1 MSSWR
6 NAESDDYRIAVK
18 YWGAP
23 VARFLVPSDVDKLL
37 DRLQDGE
44 ADSLESETLEMK
56 TAPQDLGRLRDLCV
70 EAAVCFANARGG
82 NLVVGVRDRVRG
94 RAASVQGLPFVPD
107 VNGLKRA
114 VYDATDPHILVELEV
129 VRVAEGD
136 LLLMTVPRGL
146 PPHSTTSGRA
156 WIRHGSSC
164 VPLTGSM
171 LARLVASSGGA
182 DVSAEPVDGTSLDL
196 LDPAA
201 VAEARRLL
209 DATGRLTP
217 QAGRSARVLLDLLG
231 LSPVDGALTLA
242 ALVLL
247 GSQAALRSHLPQH
260 EVTMLRYSRAT
271 RYDDRVDLRQALL
284 TLLPAADRFL
294 QAALRLRTIRTA
306 GYAQLEVREITEE
319 VAREALLN
327 AVTHRDYIQRQGV
340 LVEVRRSAVH
350 ITNPGGFVGGITEDN
365 LLRHPHVHRNE
376 QLAQALQTL
385 GLVNRAGLGVDR
397 IYEGLLRLGGALPT
411 YRGEAESVALTLPR
425 GGYDEF
431 ATWVMERE
439 AEDAPLELDELI
451 VLRRLVD
458 VAYLDRWSAQ
468 RLLQADEET
477 AAALFADM
485 RKRRLVVATGRG
497 RAARYSLP
505 RVLSDRLRGRA
516 VTDADRPLEGEGVRL
531 RVLDLLRERDALTNA
546 QIREF
551 SGWSRAQVQT
561 LLTQLT
567 REGLV
572 ERRGAGRGAHVVRAG
587 RTNARE
593 SAK

>member
-1 MSSWR
+1 M
-6 NAESDDYRIAVK
+6 
-18 YWGAP
+18 
-23 VARFLVPSDVDKLL
+23 ARFLAPADLDALL
-37 DRLQDGE
+37 DRLDRTDADG
-44 ADSLESETLEMK
+44 LESETLEIK
-56 TAPQDLGRLRDLCV
+56 RAPDDPARLRDVCV
-70 EAAVCFANARGG
+70 EAAVCLANARGG
-82 NLVVGVRDRVRG
+82 NVVVGIADRVRG
-94 RAASVQGLPFVPD
+94 RAAAVRGLSAVPD
-107 VNGLKRA
+107 VNSLKRA
-114 VYDATDPHILVELEV
+114 VYDATDPHILVELDV
-129 VRVAEGD
+129 VRVAEGE

-171 LARLVASSGGA
+171 MARLLASSGGA
-182 DVSAEPVDGTSLDL
+182 DVSAEPVDGMSIDL

-209 DATGRLTP
+209 DAAGRLSP
-217 QAGRSARVLLDLLG
+217 QAARTPRALLDLLG
-231 LSPVDGALTLA
+231 LTPVDGELSLA

-247 GSQAALRSHLPQH
+247 GAESALRLHLPQH
-260 EVTMLRYSRAT
+260 EVTMLRYHRAT
-271 RYDDRVDLRQALL
+271 RYDARVDLRQPLL

-294 QAALRLRTIRTA
+294 QAALRLRTIRPA

-340 LVEVRRSAVH
+340 LVEVRKSALH

-365 LLRHPHVHRNE
+365 VLRHPHVHRNE

-411 YRGEAESVALTLPR
+411 YRGEAESVSLTLPR
-425 GGYDEF
+425 GGDDDF
-431 ATWVMERE
+431 AAWVLERE
-439 AEDAPLELDELI
+439 AEDDPLELDELI

-458 VAYLDRWSAQ
+458 VAHLDRWTAQ
-468 RLLQADEET
+468 RSLQADEDT
-477 AAALFADM
+477 AAALLAQM
-485 RKRRLVVATGRG
+485 RKRRLLVATGRG

-516 VTDADRPLEGEGVRL
+516 LTDADRPLEGEGVRL
-531 RVLDLLRERDALTNA
+531 RVLELLRERDALTNA
-546 QIREF
+546 QIRAF
-551 SGWSRAQVQT
+551 SGWSRAQVQA
-561 LLTQLT
+561 LLSQLA

-572 ERRGAGRGAHVVRAG
+572 ERRGAGRGAHAVLAG
-587 RTNARE
+587 RTNARRPR
-593 SAK
+593 K